1 MRSGLA
7 RLFRYRNKGR
17 MRFGRKLVRLEM
29 VRAQSEQEDDRD
41 RDADQPQE
49 DGTHA
54 LLLYI
59 PAAAQSL
66 AARIGSLTESVRA
79 QVKYSRPS

>member
-41 RDADQPQE
+41 RDADQVEQNGPHE
-49 DGTHA
+49 DFSRRLTVNCVNAA
-54 LLLYI
+54 LAEDVPVI
-59 PAAAQSL
+59 APAPAG
-66 AARIGSLTESVRA
+66 R
-79 QVKYSRPS
+79 